1 MAETKPK
8 NRKSAERTKQVNV
21 ALTDREAAMLDGL
34 VREVGARRA
43 VVARVAMLDGLAGE
57 GPGDRVQRL
66 LLDEDDRALFVELL
80 NQMHSSG
87 VLLNQI
93 ARRLNQAADFAV
105 TQELGEVLTAVREA
119 QATYTAA
126 TQTVTKA
133 MG

>member
-1 MAETKPK
+1 M
-8 NRKSAERTKQVNV
+8 
-21 ALTDREAAMLDGL
+21 
-34 VREVGARRA
+34 
-43 VVARVAMLDGLAGE
+43 
-57 GPGDRVQRL
+57 

>member
-8 NRKSAERTKQVNV
+8 NSKSAERTKQVNV